1 MRIFLI
7 AVAAVAL
14 TTEANASEM
23 VWDQN
28 NDTVIDRAEYD
39 AGVRS
44 SDWFRMHDVD
54 GNGVI
59 DQDEFDEVTFRIYD
73 HDNDGM
79 WSQTEAGVWDDSR
92 IRSGGEVSQ

>member
-1 MRIFLI
+1 MRILLI
-7 AVAAVAL
+7 AATTAAL
-14 TTEANASEM
+14 TTGAHASEM
-23 VWDQN
+23 VLDQN
-28 NDTVIDRAEYD
+28 KDTVIDRDEYNS
-39 AGVRS
+39 GVRA
-44 SDWFRMHDVD
+44 SDWFRMHDLD

-59 DQDEFDEVTFRIYD
+59 DQDEFDELTFRIYD